1 MLLKDVFAQ
10 KTKKTVKNT
19 TLTTFVKDVVE
30 TSMTT
35 LVIVDFWA
43 PWCEP
48 CQQLTPLLEKVI
60 EIYQGKVQLVK
71 VNADE
76 NPEICMQLR
85 VQSLPTVYLFSKGKS
100 IDGFMGFV
108 SETHIKALLQ
118 KHLGSST
125 LSDENFLK
133 KAQEELDKNNVG
145 LSLSY
150 FYQVLNQEPNHKEAL
165 AGVIRCLLLLGRA
178 EEAKEMLNKIPEK
191 NFQTFRGLSTYL
203 NLLEKG
209 PHLNLQDN
217 LEQAFK
223 NHQLDPQVRYDLA
236 LVFFKKG
243 RYNEAVEALLDIIKK
258 DPNWD
263 NESAQEA
270 LLGAFDVLGFTHPL
284 TIKGRRQLSAVLF
297 V

>member
-1 MLLKDVFAQ
+1 MFAQ
-10 KTKKTVKNT
+10 KAKKTVKDT
-19 TLTTFVKDVVE
+19 TLATFVKDVIE

-60 EIYQGKVQLVK
+60 EIYQGKAQLVK

-85 VQSLPTVYLFSKGKS
+85 VQSLPTVYLFSKGKP
-100 IDGFMGFV
+100 IDGFMGLV
-108 SETHIKALLQ
+108 SEAHIKALLQ

-125 LSDENFLK
+125 LPDENFLK
-133 KAQEELDKNNVG
+133 KAQEELDKNNVE
-145 LSLSY
+145 LALSY
-150 FYQVLNQEPNHKEAL
+150 FYQVLNQEPTQKEAL
-165 AGVIRCLLLLGRA
+165 AGVIRCLLLLGRT
-178 EEAKEMLNKIPEK
+178 EEAKAMLNQIPEK
-191 NFQTFRGLSTYL
+191 DLQTFKGLSTYL
-203 NLLEKG
+203 NLLEKSR
-209 PHLNLQDN
+209 HLNLQDD

-243 RYNEAVEALLDIIKK
+243 RYNEAIEALLDIIKK
-258 DPNWD
+258 DPNWN
-263 NESAQEA
+263 NELARKT
-270 LLGAFDVLGFTHPL
+270 LLDIFDVLGFTHPL